1 MNGQGVIG
9 QDCVWCG
16 APAVCE
22 IEVQAA
28 QYRSATRVDPISG
41 ERTSDRRLARAAIH
55 APACTE
61 HKQVTRGQPPPVA
74 VPCERRA
81 AGDVDQLGLFVHA
94 DTARLRNAISGEVH
108 R

>member
-16 APAVCE
+16 APAICE
-22 IEVQAA
+22 IEVQPA

-41 ERTSDRRLARAAIH
+41 ECTSDRRLARAAIH
-55 APACTE
+55 ASACTE
-61 HKQVTRGQPPPVA
+61 HRQVTRGQPPPVV
-74 VPCERRA
+74 VPRERRV
-81 AGDVDQLGLFVHA
+81 GDVDQLGLFVDA